1 MKKNTVTSK
10 QISELIDRSEVTVS
24 TVHDKVTIVSLKLPN
39 GFVITESSACVD
51 PANYDE
57 KVGRDICMERITNK
71 LWELEGY
78 LLANRIAAERPA
90 PTVKV
95 RTVTEFETSW
105 DKIAEAAATGT
116 LDKLLKSG
124 DYIPLTLT
132 NGDEVGLDVGRDESG
147 RTYFI
152 FHNTPRDR
160 HYMNPE
166 WTNKGG
172 WHDSDMRRY
181 ANEDI
186 FALLP
191 DEVKTIIKPT
201 KIVQVLNGERIETSD
216 NLFCLSATQVFG
228 KSDYWQEQEPEDTQI
243 DIFRDPHARSKVW
256 LGADEGCASWWWLRA
271 AGGDNYFRHVNAD
284 GSIADGTAHNEGAVA
299 LGFCIENQ

>member
-71 LWELEGY
+71 LWEFEGY

-90 PTVKV
+90 PTIKV

-124 DYIPLTLT
+124 DHIPLTLT

-172 WHDSDMRRY
+172 WRDSDMRRY

-191 DEVKTIIKPT
+191 DDVKTIIKPT

-228 KSDYWQEQEPEDTQI
+228 KSEYWHEQEPEDTQI

-256 LGADEGCASWWWLRA
+256 LGADEVCASWWWLRS
-271 AGGDNYFRHVNAD
+271 AGNSSHFCIVASYGSTNYTNAN
-284 GSIADGTAHNEGAVA
+284 NEGAVA

>member
-1 MKKNTVTSK
+1 MTS
-10 QISELIDRSEVTVS
+10 QEISSEL
-24 TVHDKVTIVSLKLPN
+24 
-39 GFVITESSACVD
+39 
-51 PANYDE
+51 
-57 KVGRDICMERITNK
+57 NK
-71 LWELEGY
+71 
-78 LLANRIAAERPA
+78 IKPHTERPA
-90 PTVKV
+90 PTLKV
-95 RTVTEFETSW
+95 LTVTEYETPW
-105 DKIAEAAATGT
+105 DKIAEAAAAGT

-166 WTNKGG
+166 RTNKGG
-172 WHDSDMRRY
+172 WRDSDMRRY

-201 KIVQVLNGERIETSD
+201 KIVQVLNGKRIETSD

-228 KSDYWQEQEPEDTQI
+228 KSDYWQDQEPEDTQI

-256 LGADEGCASWWWLRA
+256 LGADEGCASWWWLRSVSKDNGFRFVYCIGA
-271 AGGDNYFRHVNAD
+271 SGYDFSSTGG
-284 GSIADGTAHNEGAVA
+284 TVA
-299 LGFCIENQ
+299 LGFCIENSDGIRQRQILRNA